1 MSEIKDIK
9 KHIYELRNRLLKI
22 VIAIVLITVLIL
34 TLHINTINYE
44 HNITIAYPTIEPF
57 NNISI
62 QMINHLK
69 LKLIPENVELI
80 QTAPGQAFFAQI
92 HISMLMGTIIAMPII
107 LKEMINFLKPALR
120 ENEVV
125 LGRSISIPSI
135 ILFITGCC
143 FAYFVTIPYLL
154 EFLYTYGQ
162 YAGIITFLNITDFVT
177 FVLQFL
183 LAFGISFELPLLM
196 YATSKIG
203 IVGKHFWKKNIRYS
217 IVIIVIFGAVIT
229 PDGSGVTMWLVSIPM
244 IILYFIGIK
253 IIK

>member
-9 KHIYELRNRLLKI
+9 KHLHELRKRLFKI
-22 VIAIVLITVLIL
+22 IISITIITILIL
-34 TLHINTINYE
+34 TLHINTDDYR
-44 HNITIAYPTIEPF
+44 NITIVYPTIEPF

-62 QMINHLK
+62 QLINHLK
-69 LKLIPENVELI
+69 SKLIPENVELI
-80 QTAPGQAFFAQI
+80 QTSPGQAFFAQI
-92 HISMLMGTIIAMPII
+92 HISLLIGTIITMPII
-107 LKEMINFLKPALR
+107 LKEIIDFMKPALHK
-120 ENEVV
+120 NEIQ
-125 LGRSISIPSI
+125 LGRSISLPAA
-135 ILFITGCC
+135 ILFVIGCC

-162 YAGIITFLNITDFVT
+162 YAGIMTFLNITDFVT

-203 IVGKHFWKKNIRYS
+203 IVDKDFWTKNIRYS

-229 PDGSGVTMWLVSIPM
+229 PDGSGITMWLVSIPM
-244 IILYFIGIK
+244 ILLYFIGIK
-253 IIK
+253 IVK